1 MTWPLALRAE
11 GFRGTLARKGRETER
26 NRAIAPPQSRLLLA
40 SSCKQ
45 GLPCWCNELSR
56 WAEFLQ
62 HLSCL
67 APWFGNVLSF
77 KRSMRKTLQNTL
89 IIFEMCLFLI
99 QIGNWPLGTLEFNRN
114 QWPPE
119 YRRKPPLSPTTTPSI
134 PSHTPP
140 PPLSD
145 SHQKAVLCELLT
157 ANVLS
162 FYHLWHFCLS
172 VRGQ

>member
-1 MTWPLALRAE
+1 M
-11 GFRGTLARKGRETER
+11 
-26 NRAIAPPQSRLLLA
+26 
-40 SSCKQ
+40 SSQ
-45 GLPCWCNELSR
+45 

-67 APWFGNVLSF
+67 VPWFGNVLSF

-89 IIFEMCLFLI
+89 IMDNIWNVLASNTDRQLTFRYLRVQQKPVTSRI
-99 QIGNWPLGTLEFNRN
+99 Q
-114 QWPPE
+114 
-119 YRRKPPLSPTTTPSI
+119 RKATTTTTNNPSI

-162 FYHLWHFCLS
+162 FYHLLHFCLS
-172 VRGQ
+172 VRGQWKQSRLEKFTYTVRTQEGQSPAQPVKTLKEQLWKWGSLSTHTRHT